1 MSQQS
6 RTNNPTTK
14 TMKTTLASV
23 LAAALL
29 SGVHSFTPVAPST
42 VTSRGE
48 GLEAVNGIW
57 NTGECFAVCC
67 HESVTPFCKSSHSNL
82 MSSFCKSGN
91 DFGKG
96 KFRFYDGFD
105 SYMKPFPDEDR
116 ELYPSMFQLPK
127 GVYEVPLAK
136 PCGIIFEE
144 IEANRGVYIADLVEN
159 GNAERQGILKKGDV
173 LVGVTA
179 IRVAGAKWERRL
191 LPARKFGFD
200 LVVNAIGSNE
210 DKWGCNNVILMVE
223 RPDEANTEEV
233 DEFLQ
238 FFEPSPDTPWKLPV

>member
-1 MSQQS
+1 
-6 RTNNPTTK
+6 
-14 TMKTTLASV
+14 MKTTLASV

-29 SGVHSFTPVAPST
+29 SGVYSFTPVAPST

-57 NTGECFAVCC
+57 NTG
-67 HESVTPFCKSSHSNL
+67 
-82 MSSFCKSGN
+82 N

-96 KFRFYDGFD
+96 KFRFFDGFD